1 MRKTEAIPMGIRATA
16 AYVKPLTAEDET
28 LRGTYWYDLSA
39 RRPAASAVK
48 RLLDIVVALAAITI
62 TAPLL
67 LVLAVVQGGFTTEP
81 RLGFRGHTFG
91 MHRFRRGRLQALPQL
106 WNVLEGT
113 MSLVGP
119 RALPE
124 CEMNRAMRRFSVRP
138 GITGPRTTCDE
149 RRYINEWSL
158 RLDLRMLL
166 HSLGSSKPPFPDRG

>member
-1 MRKTEAIPMGIRATA
+1 MRRTETVPMGIRATA
-16 AYVKPLTAEDET
+16 AYVKRLTAEDET
-28 LRGTYWYDLSA
+28 LRGTYWYDLNA
-39 RRPAASAVK
+39 RRPAAAAVK
-48 RLLDIVVALAAITI
+48 RAIDVVVALAAIAL

-67 LVLAVVQGGFTTEP
+67 LVLAIVQGGFTTER
-81 RLGFRGHTFG
+81 RLGFRGHTFDL
-91 MHRFRRGRLQALPQL
+91 HRFRRGRFQALPQL

-124 CEMNRAMRRFSVRP
+124 CEVNRAMRRFSVRP

-158 RLDLRMLL
+158 ALDLRMLL
-166 HSLGSSKPPFPDRG
+166 HSRGSSMPPSPGRE